1 MTTKQNKLA
10 IIVGGGPAPGIN
22 GVIGAATIEAINRGM
37 SVIGLYDGFKHISS
51 DKFVPE
57 RHTIELRIKDVARIH
72 FDGGSILRTARTT
85 LLDESEVNTSTLV
98 HPDKKKVD
106 RVLGHLTELGVTHV
120 MTIGGD
126 DTSLSARFVA
136 ERTGGRIRV
145 VHVPKTIDND
155 LPLPG
160 DIATFGFNT
169 ARDLGSQL
177 IANLMEDA
185 KTTGR
190 WFIVVAM
197 GRHAG
202 FLALGMG
209 KATGATVSLIPE
221 EFGETTTLQN
231 VADVLEGSMLK
242 RKAMGRNDG
251 VAVVAEGIAYRLG
264 DCDELERLLGKKVPR
279 DAAGHPRL
287 AEFPLARMLTD
298 ELTRRFEAR
307 GEKMTIIPQT
317 IGYMLRCAP
326 PIPFDMAY
334 CRDLGNG
341 AVRLL
346 LDETQD
352 LTGGVMVTIQGSN
365 LVPMAFAGMVDPK
378 TNRTRVRLVNIHT
391 DAYRVARAYMIRL
404 EEHDLTDSV
413 MLAKLA
419 SAAKMSEEEFAARYR
434 RAATRLFPDPA
445 GGLNV
450 EIPPPGAAAV
460 KPVKK

>member
-1 MTTKQNKLA
+1 MKNSKLA

-22 GVIGAATIEAINRGM
+22 GVIGAAAIEAINRGM

-57 RHTIELRIKDVARIH
+57 RHTVELKIKDVARIH

-85 LLDESEVNTSTLV
+85 LLDESELSTSNV
-98 HPDKKKVD
+98 AQPDKTKVD
-106 RVLGHLTELGVTHV
+106 RVLQHFTELGVTHV
-120 MTIGGD
+120 ITIGGD

-160 DIATFGFNT
+160 DIPTFGFNT
-169 ARDLGSQL
+169 ARDLGSEL
-177 IANLMEDA
+177 VANLMEDA

-202 FLALGMG
+202 FLALGVG

-231 VADVLEGSMLK
+231 IADVLEGSMLK

-251 VAVVAEGIAYRLG
+251 VAVVAEGLAYRLG

-298 ELTRRFEAR
+298 ELSRRFDAR
-307 GEKMTIIPQT
+307 GEKMTVIPQT
-317 IGYMLRCAP
+317 IGYMLRCAS

-346 LDETQD
+346 LDESQD

-365 LVPMAFAGMVDPK
+365 LVPMTFAEMVDPK

-404 EEHDLTDSV
+404 EEQDLSNSV

-419 SAAKMSEEEFAARYR
+419 AAAKMTEEDFAKRYR
-434 RAATRLFPDPA
+434 RAATRLFPDPNG

-450 EIPPPGAAAV
+450 DIPAPGGAAP